1 MLGKVFSTKAWLI
14 IAGLM
19 HLVMGVILQTF
30 QSDMVAEMG
39 WGDAVGPHD
48 AMYEYVI
55 GMCIFPQVA
64 AMAAMAFLLKG
75 GLQAK
80 FTAIFGGAAVI
91 SFVGI
96 AAYTSGKGYMAE
108 MGAMGAFAPPVTL
121 FVLLTISGV
130 VHWNDED

>member
-1 MLGKVFSTKAWLI
+1 MGKVFSTKVWLI
-14 IAGLM
+14 IAGLI

-30 QSDMVAEMG
+30 QSAMVAEMG

-55 GMCIFPQVA
+55 GMFIFPHVVV
-64 AMAAMAFLLKG
+64 MAAMAFLLKG
-75 GLQAK
+75 GMQAK
-80 FTAIFGGAAVI
+80 FAAIFGGATAI
-91 SFVGI
+91 SFLGI

-108 MGAMGAFAPPVTL
+108 MGTMGAFAPPIIL
-121 FVLLTISGV
+121 FLLLTISGV